1 VFVERRRL
9 SIAALFAALVV
20 LLPAAVMG
28 FWWLSTLPG
37 EAHPEVGRIVFGDV
51 PPAVVALF
59 YFGAAA
65 VLGVAAYLFSL
76 RARNWDRGARERR
89 FGKWGMRAK
98 ELVRGVSMASVF
110 EDRAAGVMHGM
121 IFFGFATLFLGTVTL
136 ELDHLLP
143 VGWKFLEGRVYQGF
157 SAVLD
162 GAGVVFVCG
171 VVWAGVRRFAF
182 PPPRIKAKTRPEDVW
197 ILLLLGLVGITGLL
211 VEAARI
217 SVEGR
222 PAYEVWSFVGYA
234 ISPLFKQSQTAHHV
248 LWIAHAVIIGALF
261 ITVPTTKLRHMLT
274 SPVNMA
280 LSPRERPR
288 GAMREMPNL
297 LEATDIETLGA
308 SRVADFTWKQL
319 FDTDACTICGRCTS
333 VCPAN
338 LTGKALDPR
347 EIVLK
352 VGEVMAASGS
362 PQVSPPVGVDKAIKI
377 ASDSLFERV
386 TSEELWA
393 CTTCRACEAICPVDI
408 EILDKILD
416 MRRHLALMEADFPTE
431 LGPTF
436 INMENSANP
445 YGMSQQERAA
455 WTRDLDFP
463 VKILGEPGVSAEYL
477 FWVGCAGSF
486 DDRNRKA
493 TVALARLLR
502 QAGVDFAILG
512 PKESC
517 TGDPARRAG
526 NEYLFQQLATRNIE
540 TMNGLG
546 VTRIITQCP
555 HCFNTLANEYPQ
567 FGGRYQVR
575 HHSQVLADLLAEGR
589 LVVKGETGGGIVF
602 HDPCYLGR
610 HNDEFSAPRRVLSAL
625 AGGLAEMPRSLARSF
640 CCGAGGAR
648 MWMEEKVGKKV
659 NVERTE
665 EAVET
670 GAGVIATGCPFCQV
684 MLEDGVK
691 DLGRDDE
698 VAVKDLA
705 VLLAD
710 RVLGG

>member
-1 VFVERRRL
+1 MERRRA
-9 SIAALFAALVV
+9 SIAMVFAVLVV
-20 LLPAAVMG
+20 LLPLGVMLA
-28 FWWLSTLPG
+28 WWLGTLPG
-37 EAHPEVGRIVFGDV
+37 PAHPEVGRPVFGDV
-51 PPAVVALF
+51 PSAMVALF
-59 YFGAAA
+59 YVTAAA
-65 VLGVAAYLFSL
+65 VLGVAAYLFYL

-89 FGKWGMRAK
+89 LGHWGLRLK
-98 ELVRGVSMASVF
+98 EMLRGVSMASAF
-110 EDRAAGVMHGM
+110 EDRPAGVMHGM
-121 IFFGFATLFLGTVTL
+121 IFFGFVTLFLGTVTL

-143 VGWKFLEGRVYQGF
+143 VSLKFLEGRVYQGYK
-157 SAVLD
+157 ATLD
-162 GAGVVFVCG
+162 GAGIMLVSG
-171 VVWAGVRRFAF
+171 VIWAALRRFGF
-182 PPPRIKAKTRPEDVW
+182 PPPRIKAKTRPEDIW
-197 ILLLLGLVGITGLL
+197 ILLLLGLVGVTGLL

-217 SVEGR
+217 SVDGR
-222 PAYEVWSFVGYA
+222 PGYEVWAFVGYA
-234 ISPLFKQSQTAHHV
+234 LSPLFRQSQTAHH
-248 LWIAHAVIIGALF
+248 LAWITHVAVVMALF

-280 LSPRERPR
+280 LSPRDRPR

-308 SRVADFTWKQL
+308 SRVSDFTWKQL
-319 FDTDACTICGRCTS
+319 FDTDSCTICGRCTS

-362 PQVSPPVGVDKAIKI
+362 PQVSPPVGMDKAVRIT
-377 ASDSLFERV
+377 SDSVLERI
-386 TSEELWA
+386 TSDELWA
-393 CTTCRACEAICPVDI
+393 CTTCRACDAICPVDI

-431 LGPTF
+431 LGSTF

-445 YGMSQQERAA
+445 YGMSQQDRAA

-463 VKILGEPGVSAEYL
+463 VKVLGEPGVSAEYL

-502 QAGVDFAILG
+502 RAGIDFAILG

-526 NEYLFQQLATRNIE
+526 NEYLFQQLALRNIE
-540 TMNGLG
+540 TLNGLG
-546 VTRIITQCP
+546 VTQIITQCP

-589 LVVKGETGGGIVF
+589 LVIEGNPRPGVVF

-610 HNDEFSAPRRVLSAL
+610 HNGEFSAPRRILAAL
-625 AGGLAEMPRSLARSF
+625 DGGLLEMPRNRERSF

-648 MWMEEKVGKKV
+648 VWMEEKVGKKV
-659 NVERTE
+659 NLERTE
-665 EAVET
+665 EALAT
-670 GAGVIATGCPFCQV
+670 GASVIATGCPFCQV

-698 VAVKDLA
+698 VAVRELT
-705 VLLAD
+705 VLLCE
-710 RVLGG
+710 RILGA

>member
-1 VFVERRRL
+1 
-9 SIAALFAALVV
+9 
-20 LLPAAVMG
+20 
-28 FWWLSTLPG
+28 
-37 EAHPEVGRIVFGDV
+37 
-51 PPAVVALF
+51 
-59 YFGAAA
+59 
-65 VLGVAAYLFSL
+65 
-76 RARNWDRGARERR
+76 
-89 FGKWGMRAK
+89 
-98 ELVRGVSMASVF
+98 
-110 EDRAAGVMHGM
+110 
-121 IFFGFATLFLGTVTL
+121 
-136 ELDHLLP
+136 
-143 VGWKFLEGRVYQGF
+143 
-157 SAVLD
+157 
-162 GAGVVFVCG
+162 
-171 VVWAGVRRFAF
+171 
-182 PPPRIKAKTRPEDVW
+182 
-197 ILLLLGLVGITGLL
+197 
-211 VEAARI
+211 
-217 SVEGR
+217 
-222 PAYEVWSFVGYA
+222 
-234 ISPLFKQSQTAHHV
+234 
-248 LWIAHAVIIGALF
+248 
-261 ITVPTTKLRHMLT
+261 
-274 SPVNMA
+274 MA
-280 LSPRERPR
+280 LSLRERPR

-297 LEATDIETLGA
+297 LEATDLETVGA
-308 SRVADFTWKQL
+308 SRIPDFTWKQL
-319 FDTDACTICGRCTS
+319 FDTDSCTICGRCTS

-352 VGEVMAASGS
+352 LGEVMTASGS
-362 PQVSPPVGVDKAIKI
+362 PYVSPPVGMDRATRIT
-377 ASDSLFERV
+377 SDSVFERI

-431 LGPTF
+431 LGSTF

-455 WTRDLDFP
+455 WTRDLDFE
-463 VKILGEPGVSAEYL
+463 VKVLGEPGVSAEYL

-502 QAGVDFAILG
+502 RAGVDFAILG
-512 PKESC
+512 SKESC

-526 NEYLFQQLATRNIE
+526 NEYLFQQLALRNIE
-540 TMNGLG
+540 TLNGLG
-546 VTRIITQCP
+546 VTQIITQCP

-567 FGGRYQVR
+567 FGGHYRVR

-589 LVVKGETGGGIVF
+589 LAVKGATGGGIVF

-610 HNDEFSAPRRVLSAL
+610 HNDEFLAPRQVLSAL
-625 AGGLAEMPRSLARSF
+625 DRSLTEMPRNRERSL

-648 MWMEEKVGKKV
+648 MWMEETVGKKV

-665 EAVET
+665 EALAT

-705 VLLAD
+705 VLLAE
-710 RVLGG
+710 RALGD